1 MVRIMKSI
9 TLDTTHNFTQFVRY
23 TLSWRK
29 RQSENEALPV
39 TILVTRQRTLDDT
52 IDAIKIYGH
61 FISIYSIKLFIYF
74 ILLHLY
80 VIRNKFARVNF
91 YISFFLF
98 SRWRGRERE
107 EYKIWTRIWER
118 RDKLKKNRDWHQST
132 EQPDYIVSN
141 VEIIESYYYFQGLDV
156 TRLFRFFRPRDVASW
171 REINSYRALLSFR
184 RYSSAFFSPRHTL
197 PTSPHPPALGGLC
210 ALSLLN
216 PIIHR
221 DYSSTV
227 RGPSPF
233 FISFFF
239 FFLFLSQLPPPPF
252 ILPLKHCS
260 FTTRSYLS
268 YALHIWFS
276 LMS

>member
-91 YISFFLF
+91 YVSFFLF

-118 RDKLKKNRDWHQST
+118 RDKLKNKNRDWHQST

-141 VEIIESYYYFQGLDV
+141 VEIIESYYYFQGLCH
-156 TRLFRFFRPRDVASW
+156 A
-171 REINSYRALLSFR
+171 
-184 RYSSAFFSPRHTL
+184 
-197 PTSPHPPALGGLC
+197 
-210 ALSLLN
+210 
-216 PIIHR
+216 
-221 DYSSTV
+221 
-227 RGPSPF
+227 
-233 FISFFF
+233 FISFLPSEGRSELARDQQLSRTPFVPPLFIRFF
-239 FFLFLSQLPPPPF
+239 FPETHPSNFTASTCLGQPLCIKPF
-252 ILPLKHCS
+252 EPDNP
-260 FTTRSYLS
+260 
-268 YALHIWFS
+268 
-276 LMS
+276 

>member
-1 MVRIMKSI
+1 MK
-9 TLDTTHNFTQFVRY
+9 N
-23 TLSWRK
+23 
-29 RQSENEALPV
+29 
-39 TILVTRQRTLDDT
+39 
-52 IDAIKIYGH
+52 
-61 FISIYSIKLFIYF
+61 
-74 ILLHLY
+74 
-80 VIRNKFARVNF
+80 
-91 YISFFLF
+91 
-98 SRWRGRERE
+98 
-107 EYKIWTRIWER
+107 
-118 RDKLKKNRDWHQST
+118 KNRDWHQST

-239 FFLFLSQLPPPPF
+239 FFLFLSQLPSPLHLTLKTLLIYNAIVF
-252 ILPLKHCS
+252 II
-260 FTTRSYLS
+260 RDAYLILTNVLTS
-268 YALHIWFS
+268 RDVHVS
-276 LMS
+276 QRN